1 MRLLCRMA
9 ARAPYPAYKIDK
21 ITTMITRKISRCSKA
36 ASEDI
41 PRSVVNYVTGVA
53 KRSQRRYGAKDK
65 A

>member
-1 MRLLCRMA
+1 MA
-9 ARAPYPAYKIDK
+9 ARAPYPAYT

-41 PRSVVNYVTGVA
+41 PGSVVNYVTGVA